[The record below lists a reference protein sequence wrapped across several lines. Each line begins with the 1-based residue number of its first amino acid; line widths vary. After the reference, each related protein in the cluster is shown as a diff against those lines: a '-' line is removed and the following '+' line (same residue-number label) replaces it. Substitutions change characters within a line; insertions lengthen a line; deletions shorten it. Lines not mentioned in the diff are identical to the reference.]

1 MMSQMKAM
9 LEALQHREAQAVK
22 INELQEQLAEA
33 MQLLIRAEGER
44 DLLAQVMAQLDPF
57 NEWLMEQDLS
67 SAMLQDRPGCGYQ
80 KGSVEGQDD
89 LTLALK
95 FCRAR
100 PNAG

>member
-1 MMSQMKAM
+1 MADLKSALAAMQRAQEKAEYIAS
-9 LEALQHREAQAVK
+9 LET
-22 INELQEQLAEA
+22 QLAEA
-33 MQLLIRAEGER
+33 MQQLIRAEGER